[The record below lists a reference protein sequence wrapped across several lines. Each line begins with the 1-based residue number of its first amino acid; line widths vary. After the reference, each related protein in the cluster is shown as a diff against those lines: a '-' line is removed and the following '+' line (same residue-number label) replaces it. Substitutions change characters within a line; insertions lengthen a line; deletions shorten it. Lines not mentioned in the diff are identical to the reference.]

1 MTEKAQKLY
10 NKFHIEQDLPAR
22 ISKICAIIC
31 VEEML
36 NIIPMYV
43 GNLNPAWK
51 EWDEIRKEL
60 KLL

>member
-1 MTEKAQKLY
+1 MTEKAQRFY
-10 NKFHIEQDLPAR
+10 NKFNIEQDLPDR
-22 ISKICAIIC
+22 VSKICAIIC

-36 NIIPMYV
+36 KIIPKYT
-43 GNLNPAWK
+43 GNLNPTWK